1 MQILEPRFKPIQLQE
16 PKQIQQQ
23 QQSSIITT
31 TGAAT
36 VGNPSSMAA
45 QKQILKLRSAD
56 EADEDDGTAAMDET
70 EATTTSISVSGTAA
84 AAATAS
90 ATGRGTTASE
100 IVNPTTQTPNC
111 TNLLRPP
118 WLLQQNNE
126 QNEQV
131 PHLHGGNL
139 LFIHNVYYT

>member
-1 MQILEPRFKPIQLQE
+1 MD
-16 PKQIQQQ
+16 
-23 QQSSIITT
+23 T

-36 VGNPSSMAA
+36 VGNLSSMAA

-56 EADEDDGTAAMDET
+56 EADEDGTAAMDET
-70 EATTTSISVSGTAA
+70 EATTTSISVSGTA
-84 AAATAS
+84 TAS

-100 IVNPTTQTPNC
+100 IVNPTTQTTNC

>member
-1 MQILEPRFKPIQLQE
+1 MQILEPRFNPIQPQE
-16 PKQIQQQ
+16 AKQIQQQ
-23 QQSSIITT
+23 QSSIVTT

-36 VGNPSSMAA
+36 VGPSSMAA

-56 EADEDDGTAAMDET
+56 EADEDGTAAMDET

-84 AAATAS
+84 ATAS

-100 IVNPTTQTPNC
+100 IVNPTTQTTNC